1 MTLSPETWQ
10 AMRDLSE
17 KEDAWRQEFSPQV
30 RAELRKILNDY
41 VTYLLGRRPRLLPY
55 LGS

>member
-1 MTLSPETWQ
+1 LQ
-10 AMRDLSE
+10 AIGE
-17 KEDAWRQEFSPQV
+17 AWRDFHDAAIRNEV
-30 RAELRKILNDY
+30 RQLLNHY

>member
-1 MTLSPETWQ
+1 LQ
-10 AMRDLSE
+10 AIGE
-17 KEDAWRQEFSPQV
+17 AWRTLQD
-30 RAELRKILNDY
+30 AALRNEIRQLLNHY

>member
-1 MTLSPETWQ
+1 LNP
-10 AMRDLSE
+10 D
-17 KEDAWRQEFSPQV
+17 V
-30 RAELRKILNDY
+30 RAELRRVLNDY